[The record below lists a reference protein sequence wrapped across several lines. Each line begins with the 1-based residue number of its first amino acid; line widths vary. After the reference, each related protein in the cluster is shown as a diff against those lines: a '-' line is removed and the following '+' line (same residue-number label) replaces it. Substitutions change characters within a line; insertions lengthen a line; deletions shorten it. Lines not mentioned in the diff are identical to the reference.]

1 MADQQPRVRK
11 RLGRYKSLVSKQV
24 PGESLVTALFV
35 RDFFGRSRHS
45 GNLYSI
51 VGLGRRF
58 ADMCVRECVRL
69 ARVEIWQAQSANNKA
84 PPTRHAQT
92 VELIGAIDVA
102 ADAFGP
108 ATETEDEAWR
118 DWQRRYALET
128 IRHGAFLKYRLS
140 NILLSGAVTYVDFFV
155 PEMLS
160 FLKHVNIHLMNTR
173 YPDKQLT
180 IEGLCTY
187 IPTDDF
193 ECQFE

>member
-1 MADQQPRVRK
+1 MRE
-11 RLGRYKSLVSKQV
+11 RLGRYKSLVSKKSEV
-24 PGESLVTALFV
+24 PGQSLVTALFI
-35 RDFFGRSRHS
+35 RDFFGRSRHE

-69 ARVEIWQAQSANNKA
+69 VWVEIWQAQSTNNKA

-92 VELIGAIDVA
+92 LELIGAIEVA

-108 ATETEDEAWR
+108 ATEAEDEQ
-118 DWQRRYALET
+118 WQEWQKRYDIDI
-128 IRHGAFLKYRLS
+128 IRHGHFLKYRLS

-180 IEGLCTY
+180 IEGLFTY
-187 IPTDDF
+187 IPTVDF